1 MERAGA
7 SRRDERVAVALGWF
21 SNGLAAAQLAA
32 PERFLR
38 TIGSPDGGVAQ
49 AIIRL
54 VGVREAAAGVG
65 LLTQRRKAGWLW
77 ARLAG
82 DAFDLAFLGA
92 AMASERA
99 NRRRLAGATIAVAGV
114 AVTDALVAE
123 RLSRERTTGAPNRV
137 RKAITVN
144 RPPDDVYA
152 FWRDFE
158 NFPRFMTH
166 LESVEVTDE
175 DTSRWR
181 ARGPAGRTVEWEARI
196 VDDQPGRRIAWRS
209 LPGAD
214 VENSGSVT
222 FTPAPGSRGTE
233 VSVELDYAPPGGP
246 LGPLVAKLFGEE
258 PDTQLNDDLRRLKQV
273 IETGEVVRS
282 EASPAGASLV
292 QHLKQRAAQ
301 PVGGRQQT
309 PTERRPR

>member
-1 MERAGA
+1 MERNGA

-21 SNGLAAAQLAA
+21 SNGLAVAQLAA
-32 PERFLR
+32 PRRFLR
-38 TIGSPDGGVAQ
+38 AIGGPDGRVAQ
-49 AIIRL
+49 AIVRV
-54 VGVREAAAGVG
+54 VGLREAAAGVG
-65 LLTQRRKAGWLW
+65 LLAQRRKAGWLW

-82 DAFDLAFLGA
+82 DALDLALLGA

-99 NRRRLAGATIAVAGV
+99 NRRRLAGATIAAAGV

-123 RLSRERTTGAPNRV
+123 RLSRERITGAPNRV

-196 VDDQPGRRIAWRS
+196 VDDQPGRRIAWGS

-214 VENSGSVT
+214 VENAGSVT
-222 FTPAPGSRGTE
+222 FTPAPGNRGTE
-233 VSVELDYAPPGGP
+233 VHVELEYAPPGGP

-258 PDTQLNDDLRRLKQV
+258 PDTQLNDDLRRFKQV

-301 PVGGRQQT
+301 PAAERQ
-309 PTERRPR
+309 PRATEGRPR